1 MNQNPL
7 RNEFGLIATYIF
19 SLSAVLKSKLKLNER
34 TSLYVCWGVIKKK
47 KKKKKLSNS
56 DLL

>member
-47 KKKKKLSNS
+47 KKKKN
-56 DLL
+56 